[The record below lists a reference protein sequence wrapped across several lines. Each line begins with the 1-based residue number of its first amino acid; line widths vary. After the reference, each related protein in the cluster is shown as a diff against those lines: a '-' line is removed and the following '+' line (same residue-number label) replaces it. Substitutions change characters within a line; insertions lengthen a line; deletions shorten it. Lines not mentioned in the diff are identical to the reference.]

1 MRADFK
7 FRPPPFKQKSQGFVI
22 ASRRRLGKIFCVKPK
37 TFFAP
42 AAGLLIFCAAFS
54 LPAAPVFREFFV
66 SPTGSDTNAGT
77 KKLPFQTLAHARD
90 AVRAVSKKM
99 NGDIVVNLRGGN
111 YRVTAPVEFSSAD
124 SGRNGFQI
132 IYRAWKKEVPIITG
146 GAAVTNWTLDH
157 GRIFKATLASDK
169 KLRGL
174 FVNGQRAAMTQR
186 EFKGQGAWGEFV
198 VRGDESWAE
207 TPGKTLDG
215 IKFDAAQLPVL
226 TNPADVELL
235 QHRTWNFLVMCVRD
249 EAMENGAR
257 VLKLQQPY
265 GAIAATM
272 AWGCNIAPT
281 NKFTVRNAFEFL
293 VAPGQ
298 FYFNR
303 ATHALYYFA
312 KEGEDMSKAE
322 VVAPLSEGLL
332 RVAGNATNDRV
343 QNLVFTGLTFSFDHW
358 LLEQVG
364 DSRGMVGVQSLG
376 LYTRFRADGDHHKSH
391 YNICDLPQATVEI
404 SSAENIRFERNKFLH
419 LASGSTV
426 SLENDVV
433 DSVIIGNVFSDISG
447 NTVNVGHPQHY
458 VIGDGLR
465 FAAGIEGVCARD
477 KISNNFIRKVSL
489 DYKQGEAI
497 SGFFTESVEISHND
511 IAGVPYGGIA
521 LGWWWGSAG
530 IPASTVQKNNVIAF
544 NKVFDTQRE
553 LPKDGGA
560 IYVLGEQPGGRIEGN
575 YVHSLTRLIYAD
587 DGSAGWT
594 VARNVLDPQ
603 PNGRWLFLWTP
614 RIHDLRIENN
624 FTTTTNLQ
632 NKATNNCVPQATVLV
647 QKDFSGEAKK
657 IVQAAGLEKSFR
669 DLAGEH

>member
-1 MRADFK
+1 MRADFR
-7 FRPPPFKQKSQGFVI
+7 FRPPAFKQKSQGFVI
-22 ASRRRLGKIFCVKPK
+22 ASRRRLDKIFCVKPK
-37 TFFAP
+37 IFFAP
-42 AAGLLIFCAAFS
+42 AVGFLILCAAFS
-54 LPAAPVFREFFV
+54 LPAAPVFRELFV
-66 SPTGSDTNAGT
+66 SPAGSDTNAGT
-77 KKLPFQTLAHARD
+77 KKSPFQTLAHARD
-90 AVRAVSKKM
+90 AVRAVSEKM

-111 YRVTAPVEFSSAD
+111 YPVTSPVEFLAAD

-132 IYRAWKKEVPIITG
+132 IYRAWKKEIPVITG
-146 GAAVTNWTLDH
+146 GVLVTNWSLDH

-174 FVNGQRAAMTQR
+174 FVNGVRAAMTQR

-198 VRGDESWAE
+198 VRGDEPWAE

-215 IKFDAAQLPVL
+215 IKFDAAQLPLL
-226 TNPADVELL
+226 TNPEDAELL

-272 AWGCNIAPT
+272 AWGCAIAPT

-293 VAPGQ
+293 DAPGQ

-303 ATHALYYFA
+303 ATHTLYYFA
-312 KEGEDMSKAE
+312 KDGEDMAKAE
-322 VVAPLSEGLL
+322 VIAPMSEGLL
-332 RVAGNATNDRV
+332 RVSGNPKNDRV
-343 QNLVFTGLTFSFDHW
+343 KNLIFTGLTFSFDHW

-376 LYTRFRADGDHHKSH
+376 LYTRFRADGDHHKSN

-404 SSAENIRFERNKFLH
+404 SSAQNIRFERNKFLH
-419 LASGSTV
+419 LASGSAV

-433 DSVIIGNVFSDISG
+433 DSVIIGNFFNDISG
-447 NTVNVGHPQHY
+447 NAINVGHPQHY

-465 FAAGIEGVCARD
+465 FPAGVEGVCARD
-477 KISNNFIRKVSL
+477 KISDNFIRKVSL

-497 SGFFTESVEISHND
+497 SGFFTEAVEISHND

-521 LGWWWGSAG
+521 LGWWWGNAG

-560 IYVLGEQPGGRIEGN
+560 IYVLGEQSGGRIEGN

-587 DGSAGWT
+587 DGSTGWT
-594 VARNVLDPQ
+594 IARNVLDPQ
-603 PNGRWLFLWTP
+603 MDGGWLFLWTP

-632 NKATNNCVPQATVLV
+632 NKATNNCVPRATMLV
-647 QKDFSGEAKK
+647 KKDFSGEAKK
-657 IVQAAGLEKSFR
+657 IVEAAGLEKSFR
-669 DLAGEH
+669 DLAGER